1 MSFLRGVKKGAGL
14 GLGAALVNRA
24 MNQVAQPQPIQ
35 QPHPMQHQ
43 PHMQQQA
50 MQPQQPRQPGFLDRL
65 AGSVENMANAT
76 TQHINSAAVGSCDYC
91 GTGLGVGDRT
101 CTSCCAPVGA

>member
-14 GLGAALVNRA
+14 GLGAALANRA
-24 MNQVAQPQPIQ
+24 LNQIAQPQQAP
-35 QPHPMQHQ
+35 PMQHQ
-43 PHMQQQA
+43 PQMQQQA
-50 MQPQQPRQPGFLDRL
+50 MQHQAPRQPGFFDRL

-76 TQHINSAAVGSCDYC
+76 TAHINSASVGSCDYC

-101 CTSCCAPVGA
+101 CSSCCAPVGS